1 MMQKAAEFLAN
12 DPGGWPRFSKSAFAR
27 SAEDDARLEQQI
39 AKKIP
44 NHPWEVVFLAL
55 LVLGGIAYG
64 FGWDFAWKFYLL
76 FLLLPLSF
84 APAAVLR
91 PHLLRGLP
99 SNNACAWPR
108 DLRSDRFRSYLG
120 TVLTASTYW
129 LMSIL
134 VFANIALMMKSGMG
148 DQWNAFTRT
157 IRIVKGGPYS
167 EYAPIEMFMFISGF
181 FAITGLVWLPMIVF
195 FEWLVTRKQS
205 FDQGE
210 VANA

>member
-1 MMQKAAEFLAN
+1 M
-12 DPGGWPRFSKSAFAR
+12 
-27 SAEDDARLEQQI
+27 
-39 AKKIP
+39 
-44 NHPWEVVFLAL
+44 
-55 LVLGGIAYG
+55 
-64 FGWDFAWKFYLL
+64 
-76 FLLLPLSF
+76 
-84 APAAVLR
+84 
-91 PHLLRGLP
+91 
-99 SNNACAWPR
+99 
-108 DLRSDRFRSYLG
+108 
-120 TVLTASTYW
+120 LTASTYW

-134 VFANIALMMKSGMG
+134 VFVNFALMMKSGMG